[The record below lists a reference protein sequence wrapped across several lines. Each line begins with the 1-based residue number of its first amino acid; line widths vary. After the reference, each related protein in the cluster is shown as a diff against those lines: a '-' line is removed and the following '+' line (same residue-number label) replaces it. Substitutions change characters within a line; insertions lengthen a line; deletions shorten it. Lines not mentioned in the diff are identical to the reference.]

1 MKAEFYIII
10 GLLIIIIILSVSQFR
25 IKSYSKILK
34 KRNKMLQSEIESIR
48 NDNLLLEAEKLKFQL
63 QPHTVNNLFAQM
75 RVFTNRLNDGMNS
88 LSNTLEYV
96 FYKGRDNYVT
106 VEDELNFIEQ
116 YLGLNELFLNEMFS
130 IQTDFKG
137 VKTNIRAS
145 ENHKIPHLITAYF
158 LENAFKHGDKN
169 HPEFL
174 KIVVHATEERFEL
187 NVINKMKPNTNSKK
201 SHGIGLENMKRRLD
215 LFANKRY
222 KITNSCTEHD
232 YHSTLIITF

>member
-1 MKAEFYIII
+1 MKIELYIII
-10 GLLIIIIILSVSQFR
+10 TLLIIIIILLVSQFR
-25 IKSYSKILK
+25 LKSYNQILK
-34 KRNKMLQSEIESIR
+34 KRNKELQVEMNRIR
-48 NDNLLLEAEKLKFQL
+48 TDNRFLEAEKLKFQL

-106 VEDELNFIEQ
+106 IEDELNFIEQ
-116 YLGLNELFLNEMFS
+116 YLGLNELFLNELFS

-137 VKTNIRAS
+137 VKMNIRAS

-174 KIVVHATEERFEL
+174 KVIVLATEEKFEL
-187 NVINKMKPNTNSKK
+187 NVINKLKPNQSTRK

-232 YHSTLIITF
+232 YHSTLIIHF